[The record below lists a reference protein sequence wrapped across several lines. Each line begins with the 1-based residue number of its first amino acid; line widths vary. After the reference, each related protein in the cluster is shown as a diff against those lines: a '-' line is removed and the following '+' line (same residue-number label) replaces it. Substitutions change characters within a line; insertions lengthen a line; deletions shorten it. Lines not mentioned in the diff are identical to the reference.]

1 MLVTLQQYNT
11 DIYKLTT
18 SFDLTSYDINSVDG
32 GGETQNYQSYT
43 PPPKLKLSFAM
54 SWQNPSLLT
63 YKHNHLLSLSKTLV
77 QTTLKKTL
85 KLASTKVMI
94 HIISSFFFYFLFF
107 LNHQLWLLNTQAHLL
122 FKQTST
128 QQQISYSHL

>member
-1 MLVTLQQYNT
+1 MLVTLHQYNT

-43 PPPKLKLSFAM
+43 PPLSKLKLSFAM
-54 SWQNPSLLT
+54 SWQNPSSLT

-77 QTTLKKTL
+77 QTALKNSL
-85 KLASTKVMI
+85 KLASTKVQI
-94 HIISSFFFYFLFF
+94 HIISSFFFFF
-107 LNHQLWLLNTQAHLL
+107 KSPAVAA
-122 FKQTST
+122 
-128 QQQISYSHL
+128 

>member
-43 PPPKLKLSFAM
+43 PPQTKAKLCNVLAEPFLADIQTQSPPFSFK
-54 SWQNPSLLT
+54 NPRANNT
-63 YKHNHLLSLSKTLV
+63 
-77 QTTLKKTL
+77 KKN
-85 KLASTKVMI
+85 S
-94 HIISSFFFYFLFF
+94 
-107 LNHQLWLLNTQAHLL
+107 
-122 FKQTST
+122 
-128 QQQISYSHL
+128 